1 MKKAYWLYQCTLLPG
16 SAWNIPGPCS
26 KIRLVEIKAGLACCN
41 ILLKVTNLSAGLYIS
56 QAGSS
61 LKALLN
67 RIPKLCL
74 LLLLLDSYEGSLG
87 LPVAV
92 EKVKV
97 RKCPADVYYLLY
109 CKLIC

>member
-1 MKKAYWLYQCTLLPG
+1 MLKKVWVCTAQ
-16 SAWNIPGPCS
+16 SSWNKPGPRPNS
-26 KIRLVEIKAGLACCN
+26 LHELKIRLVGIKASLACCN

-74 LLLLLDSYEGSLG
+74 LLLPAPLLDSYEGSLG
-87 LPVAV
+87 PSSGS
-92 EKVKV
+92 
-97 RKCPADVYYLLY
+97 
-109 CKLIC
+109 

>member
-1 MKKAYWLYQCTLLPG
+1 MLIQLHHVSLNSDQKKSLGMYCTIFLEQTR
-16 SAWNIPGPCS
+16 AKFIARA
-26 KIRLVEIKAGLACCN
+26 KIRLVGIKASLACCN

-74 LLLLLDSYEGSLG
+74 LLLLLAPLLDSYEGSLG
-87 LPVAV
+87 PSSGS
-92 EKVKV
+92 
-97 RKCPADVYYLLY
+97 
-109 CKLIC
+109 